1 MAPWAM
7 DVTDL
12 VGRTPL
18 LELKHVTSD
27 TRATVLAKLEMF
39 SPGGSSKDRVA
50 LQMVRDAEA
59 QGLLRSGGIITEPTS
74 GNMGISLAWVAATR
88 GYRCILTMPDTINI
102 ERRLLLRRFGAEIIL
117 TPGSQGMRGAI
128 NKVIELR
135 TTLPNAWFPQQFY
148 NQANPRAHREG
159 TAVEIWEDTG
169 GAVDLVIIGVGTG
182 GTLTGVAEGLR
193 ARKPSVEVVAV
204 EPASCAVLS
213 GGRPGPHRI
222 EGLGAGFLPDT
233 LRVDLID
240 RVISVTDHDAV
251 DTAIRVMAEEG
262 LSVGISSGAVAWA
275 ALQEARK
282 EQNQGKVIVT
292 IFCSAAER
300 YLQTILFDDLRNQ
313 EMHPQAGSRPSLE
326 PWHSNRRQ
334 PG

>member
-1 MAPWAM
+1 MRKADEHMAPWAM
-7 DVTDL
+7 HVTDL
-12 VGRTPL
+12 IGRTPL
-18 LELKHVTSD
+18 VELKRVTSD
-27 TRATVLAKLEMF
+27 AQATVLAKLEMF

-50 LQMVRDAEA
+50 LQMIREAEA

-74 GNMGISLAWVAATR
+74 GNMGVSLAWVAAAR
-88 GYRCILTMPDTINI
+88 GYRCILTMPDTINL

-135 TTLPNAWFPQQFY
+135 TTLPNAWYPQQFY

-159 TAVEIWEDTG
+159 TAVEIWEDTAG
-169 GAVDLVIIGVGTG
+169 SVDIVVIGVGTG

-233 LRVDLID
+233 LRVDIID
-240 RVISVTDHDAV
+240 RVIPVTDHDAV
-251 DTAIRVMAEEG
+251 DTAIRLMTGEG

-275 ALQEARK
+275 ALQEACK

-313 EMHPQAGSRPSLE
+313 EAHLQKNATGVPQL
-326 PWHSNRRQ
+326 
-334 PG
+334 